1 MKRLLIACVLLFAL
15 SSCSLNS
22 QFVDAVDGAWAVIGP
37 RYCEYVQADPALSDE
52 DKVTRLRTAQLLTE
66 VIAEAQHE

>member
-22 QFVDAVDGAWAVIGP
+22 QFVDAVDGAWSVIGP
-37 RYCEYVQADPALSDE
+37 EYTAYVQADPKLD
-52 DKVTRLRTAQLLTE
+52 DDTKTTRLRTAQLLTE
-66 VIAEAQHE
+66 TIAEAQR